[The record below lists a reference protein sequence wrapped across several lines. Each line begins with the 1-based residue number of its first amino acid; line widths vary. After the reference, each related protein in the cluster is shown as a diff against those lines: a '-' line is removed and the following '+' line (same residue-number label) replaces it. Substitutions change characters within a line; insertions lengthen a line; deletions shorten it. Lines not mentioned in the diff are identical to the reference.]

1 LISQRVKKYVAN
13 SPAPSKIGDEI
24 PITLPA
30 PLASWIGRPGTMLPS
45 LASVTARQLNL
56 AVEFLS
62 PLFCRLPME
71 TEGRGGKTIPDD
83 KDAEE
88 EEDDEVGLVPP
99 PVTVE
104 IGATVR
110 ADVNE
115 EAEEV
120 EELWSTSSRPQ
131 TSMIGQEM
139 YPVML

>member
-1 LISQRVKKYVAN
+1 
-13 SPAPSKIGDEI
+13 
-24 PITLPA
+24 
-30 PLASWIGRPGTMLPS
+30 MLPS

-56 AVEFLS
+56 AVEFLC
-62 PLFCRLPME
+62 PLFCRLPLE
-71 TEGRGGKTIPDD
+71 TEGRGGKSVPDD
-83 KDAEE
+83 KEAEEE
-88 EEDDEVGLVPP
+88 EEDDEVGSVTSR
-99 PVTVE
+99 VTVE

-139 YPVML
+139 YPVMLYPRTSPSGWGMPL

>member
-1 LISQRVKKYVAN
+1 
-13 SPAPSKIGDEI
+13 
-24 PITLPA
+24 
-30 PLASWIGRPGTMLPS
+30 
-45 LASVTARQLNL
+45 
-56 AVEFLS
+56 
-62 PLFCRLPME
+62 ME
-71 TEGRGGKTIPDD
+71 TEGRGGKTVPDD
-83 KDAEE
+83 KEAEEEEE

-104 IGATVR
+104 IGVAVR
-110 ADVNE
+110 DDVNE